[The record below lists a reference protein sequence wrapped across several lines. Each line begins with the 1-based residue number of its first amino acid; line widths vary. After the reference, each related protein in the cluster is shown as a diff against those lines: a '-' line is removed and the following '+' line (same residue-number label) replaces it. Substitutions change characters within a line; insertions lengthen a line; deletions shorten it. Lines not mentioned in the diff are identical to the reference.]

1 MLQWMCL
8 WLLPDNKINQH
19 RAKYISGRPT
29 VNIQQNTYSSVSGQ
43 DVTISCVVSSNPTA
57 SISWIFISTGNSQT
71 QITTSNA
78 KYSLTTSSGGS
89 SLVVRNSNSG
99 DSGTYRCT
107 ATNTVGSASD
117 SASLTVSG
125 SRSHRVLEQNSNYI
139 SVYFPWGFFSLV
151 KEHRCDLISKW
162 ISGLPVVNIPSSIY
176 TVVTGQDAT
185 IPCSVSANPAVTSSS
200 WTFISA
206 SSSQTMI
213 TQSTSKYTLS
223 TSSGNMT
230 LVVRGTSSADSG
242 TYRCSATNAEGTAS
256 DQTSLTVSGS

>member
-1 MLQWMCL
+1 M
-8 WLLPDNKINQH
+8 LPDNKINQH

-125 SRSHRVLEQNSNYI
+125 SRSHRFRAEFKLHFRLFSL
-139 SVYFPWGFFSLV
+139 GFFLSCQGTQVRSNFKMNFRSACGKHSQLYLHCGHWTGRHNSV
-151 KEHRCDLISKW
+151 LRLRKSGGDFVLLDLYIR
-162 ISGLPVVNIPSSIY
+162 V
-176 TVVTGQDAT
+176 
-185 IPCSVSANPAVTSSS
+185 
-200 WTFISA
+200 
-206 SSSQTMI
+206 
-213 TQSTSKYTLS
+213 
-223 TSSGNMT
+223 
-230 LVVRGTSSADSG
+230 
-242 TYRCSATNAEGTAS
+242 
-256 DQTSLTVSGS
+256 

>member
-1 MLQWMCL
+1 MPNTL
-8 WLLPDNKINQH
+8 WLPHPGVAHLWFETPTAET
-19 RAKYISGRPT
+19 REPT
-29 VNIQQNTYSSVSGQ
+29 VAQQQILLGVR
-43 DVTISCVVSSNPTA
+43 
-57 SISWIFISTGNSQT
+57 QT
-71 QITTSNA
+71 
-78 KYSLTTSSGGS
+78 LHHW
-89 SLVVRNSNSG
+89 L
-99 DSGTYRCT
+99 CLE
-107 ATNTVGSASD
+107 VGHID
-117 SASLTVSG
+117 
-125 SRSHRVLEQNSNYI
+125 LEQNSNYI

>member
-1 MLQWMCL
+1 MLQWL
-8 WLLPDNKINQH
+8 GLLLLPDNKIYQH

-29 VNIQQNTYSSVSGQ
+29 VNIQQKTYSSVSGQ

-139 SVYFPWGFFSLV
+139 SVYFPWGFISLV
-151 KEHRCDLISKW
+151 KEHRCDLISK
-162 ISGLPVVNIPSSIY
+162 
-176 TVVTGQDAT
+176 
-185 IPCSVSANPAVTSSS
+185 
-200 WTFISA
+200 
-206 SSSQTMI
+206 
-213 TQSTSKYTLS
+213 
-223 TSSGNMT
+223 
-230 LVVRGTSSADSG
+230 
-242 TYRCSATNAEGTAS
+242 
-256 DQTSLTVSGS
+256 